1 VVGSIVNRVGDRGST
16 QVDRETAIKGTQVG
30 STRENKT
37 LVIKWGK
44 IRATKRDTVR
54 RVDNIRGA
62 EQVSGKETRDG
73 PTKENRIRVYL
84 KDKSTKTDTESL
96 EDLVGV
102 KEEKSVEFQWLQV
115 VHTPGLPQIAT
126 L

>member
-1 VVGSIVNRVGDRGST
+1 MNPVGDRGGST

-30 STRENKT
+30 STREDKT
-37 LVIKWGK
+37 QVIKWGK

-54 RVDNIRGA
+54 RLDNIEGV

-73 PTKENRIRVYL
+73 PTKEDRIKVCL
-84 KDKSTKTDTESL
+84 KDKATKTDTRSL

-102 KEEKSVEFQWLQV
+102 KGEKTVEFQWLLV

>member
-1 VVGSIVNRVGDRGST
+1 
-16 QVDRETAIKGTQVG
+16 
-30 STRENKT
+30 
-37 LVIKWGK
+37 VIKWGK

-54 RVDNIRGA
+54 RVENIEGK
-62 EQVSGKETRDG
+62 EQFSGKETRDG
-73 PTKENRIRVYL
+73 PTKEERI
-84 KDKSTKTDTESL
+84 KDKATKTDTRIL

-102 KEEKSVEFQWLQV
+102 KGEKVVEFQWLQV